1 MSKLEIAIAEDS
13 VEKLQI
19 LFTDVDSIVASR
31 FDSGMNILN
40 LAIDQESVEVVQFL
54 ADTLSP

>member
-54 ADTLSP
+54 ADTFSP